1 MNKKKLLAML
11 AAKEQRKTA
20 LLAKADGTEDIKE
33 LRSINAEMAGV
44 TTEIND
50 IKGLIEEIEVEE
62 RAAAD
67 ADPVVTTKV
76 DPETKTEARKVMGT
90 YGMDESPEDRKK
102 LTTKYETRG
111 ATLKAGKSV
120 DVSMVELPEERAVTV
135 ASATLVIQKKYSNT
149 LNEAFNEVS
158 SLLDNVNAIPL
169 IGGNSYTKGFEVSFD
184 EADYT
189 TETGAY
195 TDGDPVVGYVDIGKA
210 KITAY
215 TEITDEAQK
224 LPNIDYLGLVVKNV
238 RIAIRKK
245 ITKMILTGAGGSNAI
260 TGIFNAAVTVIPTAS
275 DLEVS
280 EIDVETLDSIV
291 FGYGGD
297 EDVEGGAVLILNK
310 ADLAAFSAV
319 RFTDGK
325 RAYKITLERGGN
337 MGTLSSEGS
346 FEVPFILNSA
356 APALSAA
363 GTTADTLCMAYG
375 KLLTYE
381 MPVFSPL
388 TVEESRDFKFSTGQI
403 AYRGS
408 IWVGGS
414 VASYKGFVRVK
425 KVAP

>member
-11 AAKEQRKTA
+11 AAKELRKTA

-33 LRSINAEMAGV
+33 LRSINAEMAGA

-62 RAAAD
+62 RAVAD
-67 ADPVVTTKV
+67 ADPVAAPKK
-76 DPETKTEARKVMGT
+76 DPEVKPEARKVMGT
-90 YGMDESPEDRKK
+90 YGVGDDPEARKE
-102 LTTKYETRG
+102 LTKKYETRG
-111 ATLKAGKSV
+111 AALKAGKAV
-120 DVSMVELPEERAVTV
+120 DVSMVEVQEERAVTV

-149 LNEAFNEVS
+149 LNETFNEVS
-158 SLLDNVNAIPL
+158 GLIDNVNAIPL
-169 IGGNSYTKGFEVSFD
+169 VGGESYTKGFEVSFD

-195 TDGDPVVGYVDIGKA
+195 TDGDPVVAYVNIVKA

-224 LPNIDYLGLVVKNV
+224 LPNIDYLALVVKNV

-245 ITKMILTGAGGSNAI
+245 ITKQLLTGTGATNTLA
-260 TGIFNAAVTVIPTAS
+260 GIFNAAVTVIPTAS

-280 EIDVETLDSIV
+280 EIGIETLDSIV

-337 MGTLSSEGS
+337 KGTLSSEGS